1 MKNILLKLIRK
12 TKKEKTLEQIT
23 IDLLK
28 TNEKIINSYYKK

>member
-23 IDLLK
+23 IELLK
-28 TNEKIINSYYKK
+28 ANEKIINSYYKK